1 MNRKSSQRGTMAVTL
16 TVVAAVAVVVLGGI
30 GSYISSAN
38 YGNRAEVEIKAKY
51 RDNENVYANGVQKVV
66 EIAQVPSMYVEDI
79 TKVTTAAISGR
90 YGAEGSKAVFQMLR
104 EQNPQLDAS
113 MYTKIQQVIEA
124 FRNEFKNAQTALL
137 DRCATYEKQRGYVWS
152 GFWLNLAGYPKMDI
166 EKMCKPVTTEKAAR
180 TFETGKDTGI
190 QLRPA
195 N

>member
-1 MNRKSSQRGTMAVTL
+1 MNRKSLQRGNISVTL
-16 TVVAAVAVVVLGGI
+16 TVVAVAVVAVVGI
-30 GSYISSAN
+30 VGSYISAAN

-166 EKMCKPVTTEKAAR
+166 EKMCKPVTTEKAAQ

-190 QLRPA
+190 QLRRAP
-195 N
+195 